1 MTPRQSQHVI
11 RWQKWQVRFR
21 GWLLEKRGR
30 QTACAE
36 FLGVRRQNV
45 HRWFVEMHTKIPAW
59 AAVTANVW
67 FASLPKQLTLVPPQT
82 DSPVVPPQADSPK
95 AA

>member
-1 MTPRQSQHVI
+1 MSPRQSAHIVA
-11 RWQKWQVRFR
+11 WQKWQIRFR
-21 GWLLEKRGR
+21 AWLLEKRGR

-36 FLGVRRQNV
+36 HLGVRRQNV

-67 FASLPKQLTLVPPQT
+67 YASLPKTLTI
-82 DSPVVPPQADSPK
+82 VPPQADK
-95 AA
+95 ATEEAA